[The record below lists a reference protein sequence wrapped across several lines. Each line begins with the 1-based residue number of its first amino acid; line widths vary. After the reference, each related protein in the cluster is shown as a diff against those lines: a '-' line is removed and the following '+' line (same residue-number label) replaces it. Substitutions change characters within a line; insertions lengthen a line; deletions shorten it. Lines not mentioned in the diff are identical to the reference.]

1 MRNEFGYPASNSA
14 SAESS
19 SAVSPGHLVWLLLFG
34 VIGLALLALFVR
46 VLASIITSDRSL
58 PAKLLWILFAFWLP
72 VLTWA
77 LWYTVGRP
85 RARTRRS
92 DERGSHGWG

>member
-1 MRNEFGYPASNSA
+1 MNSATQQVILA

-77 LWYTVGRP
+77 LWYTWGRP
-85 RARTRRS
+85 RRPDPAL
-92 DERGSHGWG
+92 